1 MPEERSWR
9 VLNVND
15 TESARY
21 LVSRVLTSRG
31 FEVTEAR
38 SGSEAL
44 ELALKV
50 QPDVI
55 VLDIKLPDVSGYEVC
70 RQLKNDPLTQS
81 IAVIQTSATF
91 VTSENKVLGLE
102 SGADAYLTQPF
113 EPIELVA
120 MVSALLR
127 LKRFEAEA
135 RRRADELAEAN
146 RRKDEFL
153 AMLAHELRNPLSTIV
168 TGVKLL
174 DEFNKE
180 SEQARNVCDAVQ
192 RQAKHLS
199 RLIDDLLDVS
209 RITQGKIELRREPIE
224 LGALVRAAVEQQR
237 PKFEKRDYR
246 VELSLPNQ
254 PVYVH
259 ADATRVEQILV
270 NLLNN
275 AERYGERRG
284 VIQVSLGVSETKEPR
299 ALLSVKDDG
308 VGIAPEHLSSL
319 FELFYQVDRSLA
331 RSRSGLGIGLT
342 MVKKLVELHGG
353 QVQVRSDGLGHGSE
367 FLVEL
372 PLSEPALAIEQPHA
386 ASTPEVGDAGN
397 LRILLVD
404 DNVDSCDMFRGALEL
419 AGHRVDCAYD
429 GADGLRMALEKSYD
443 TAVIDIG
450 LPGLNGYE
458 VAERLG
464 HALGERRP
472 FLVAMTGYGR
482 QQDRKQSL
490 EAGFDMHLV
499 KPVAPN
505 ELERVLAQSR
515 RSPRR
520 AASAPQSDGADLA

>member
-1 MPEERSWR
+1 MAEKRSWR

-15 TESARY
+15 TDSARY

-31 FEVTEAR
+31 FEVSEAR
-38 SGSEAL
+38 SGHEAL
-44 ELALKV
+44 ELAREL
-50 QPDVI
+50 QPDVV

-70 RQLKNDPLTQS
+70 RELKSDPLTQS

-91 VTSENKVLGLE
+91 VTSQNKVLGLE

-120 MVSALLR
+120 MVGALLR
-127 LKRFEAEA
+127 LKKFESEA
-135 RRRADELAEAN
+135 RRRADELADAN

-174 DEFNKE
+174 DELNKD
-180 SEQARNVCDAVQ
+180 SAQSRSVCGAVQ
-192 RQAKHLS
+192 RQAQHLA

-209 RITQGKIELRREPIE
+209 RITQGKIELRREPVD
-224 LGALVRAAVEQQR
+224 LGLLTRGAVEQQR
-237 PKFEKRDYR
+237 ERFERQGYR
-246 VELSLPNQ
+246 VELSLPEQ
-254 PVYVH
+254 PVLVY
-259 ADATRVEQILV
+259 ADATRLEQIV
-270 NLLNN
+270 INLLNN

-284 VIQVSLGVSETKEPR
+284 TIQVRLEAGSASPGR

-308 VGIAPEHLSSL
+308 VGVAPEHLSSL

-353 QVQVRSDGLGHGSE
+353 TVRVLSDGLGRGSE
-367 FLVEL
+367 FRVEL
-372 PLSEPALAIEQPHA
+372 PLSDATPSVQEPS
-386 ASTPEVGDAGN
+386 ASPAERGGS
-397 LRILLVD
+397 RILLID
-404 DNVDSCDMFRGALEL
+404 DNVDSCEMFRAALEL
-419 AGHRVDCAYD
+419 AGHRVDCAHD
-429 GADGLRMALEKSYD
+429 GAEGLRLALESTHD

-458 VAERLG
+458 VAQRL
-464 HALGERRP
+464 AAELGDKRP
-472 FLVAMTGYGR
+472 FLIAMTGYGR
-482 QQDRKQSL
+482 QQDRKLSI

-499 KPVAPN
+499 KPVALN
-505 ELERVLAQSR
+505 ELERVLAETR
-515 RSPRR
+515 HFSPRR
-520 AASAPQSDGADLA
+520 PRSRPEDGDVA